1 MTRLTRTANRDQT
14 SVEAV
19 KLSDVQ
25 RLMDI
30 INSRIDAGTRKPVPM
45 PENQQ
50 EAAKWFIGILEPR
63 MQFEIDELTTIT
75 KSDGDKSIIGKKYW
89 KLPYQ
94 ERLAECLIAY
104 YRLPH
109 ADQIQIVEWSQNK
122 IMWRGDK
129 MSFMRKR
136 AKVTPEMLA
145 DKGRLKSML
154 HKIVAKGSFA

>member
-1 MTRLTRTANRDQT
+1 MGSFKNDTTGGEENPKVTN
-14 SVEAV
+14 
-19 KLSDVQ
+19 VQ

-30 INSRIDAGTRKPVPM
+30 INNRRDSGTRKPVPM
-45 PENQQ
+45 PEGQQ
-50 EAAKWFIGILEPR
+50 ESAKWFIGILEPR
-63 MQFEIDELTTIT
+63 MQFEIAT
-75 KSDGDKSIIGKKYW
+75 DKCD
-89 KLPYQ
+89 PYQ

-145 DKGRLKSML
+145 DKGKLKSML